1 MGNNLIGIT
10 LREALK
16 LGPLRQAVVLGG
28 SAGLDRIVTTVTV
41 METDDAYR
49 LLNGNELLVTAFF
62 AVRDNL
68 EKQLHWLDE
77 LARRGCAGVI
87 FCYIGRYFNGDI
99 EALSRRADELALPL
113 LTVPGEKVLYS
124 DIILAVLTEL
134 LQRQTKRLEY
144 ALSVHD
150 RLTQEALMG
159 ASLETLIRSLAG
171 LLESTVIATDADF
184 HVIATSPFG
193 EEGKQL
199 LKALFDN
206 GDWKP
211 EIDPAGRLNDPASL
225 VRELECALSRLDP
238 TDNCS
243 FDVSLQPIQVGQT
256 LSGYVLLFK
265 CGGAINEEQEFALKH
280 GMTVIALERVRAESV
295 KEMER
300 RLQGD
305 LLDEVLH
312 GSMRSPE
319 ITASRGL
326 SLGIDLED
334 KRVVMVVSIENGE
347 ELDRNNAALPGSETS
362 RRREGIYRLVDR
374 IVRQASSRNV
384 VVGRGRR
391 IVVLIGVDSDSLAS
405 KSIQER
411 TIALGEAILEEF
423 ERVKPRGASRWGRTA
438 RSPSATKSHEHSWD
452 DMHLSIGVGSICR
465 HLSDLHHSYN
475 DALQAIEMGRRL
487 FGPGQVMHID
497 DLSFYSVLDFASGRK
512 ESQQIV
518 NNVLGPLMAYDV
530 ANGTDLLKTLEMLC
544 LSGESRSEVA
554 RKLYIHRNTLAYR
567 QARIKEILGFD
578 PFSGAGQIR
587 TGIALVLNK
596 LREAGHEES

>member
-1 MGNNLIGIT
+1 MASNPIGIT
-10 LREALK
+10 LREALT

-49 LLNGNELLVTAFF
+49 LLSGNELLVTAFF

-87 FCYIGRYFNGDI
+87 LCYIGRYFKGDI

-134 LQRQTKRLEY
+134 LHRQTKRLEY

-150 RLTQEALMG
+150 RLTQEVLMG
-159 ASLETLIRSLAG
+159 ASLETLVRSLAE

-193 EEGKQL
+193 KEGEQL
-199 LKALFDN
+199 LKTLLED

-211 EIDPAGRLNDPASL
+211 EIWPPGRVNDPAGL
-225 VRELECALSRLDP
+225 VENLKGALSHLDE
-238 TDNCS
+238 TGGHAL
-243 FDVSLQPIQVGQT
+243 DVSLQPIQVGQI
-256 LSGYVLLFK
+256 LSGYVVLFK
-265 CGGAINEEQEFALKH
+265 CGEAINGDQKFALKH
-280 GMTVIALERVRAESV
+280 GMTVIALERMRAESV

-305 LLDEVLH
+305 FLDEVLH
-312 GSMRSPE
+312 GSMRTPE

-334 KRVVMVVSIENGE
+334 KRVVIVVSIEGGE
-347 ELDRNNAALPGSETS
+347 ELGRDNAALPG
-362 RRREGIYRLVDR
+362 REASQYQEKIYRLVDR
-374 IVRQASSRNV
+374 VVSQASRRNV
-384 VVGRGRR
+384 VVGRGSR
-391 IVVLIGVDSDSLAS
+391 IVVLMGVDGDSQSS

-411 TIALGEAILEEF
+411 TIALSEAILEEF
-423 ERVKPRGASRWGRTA
+423 ERMKSRGISRRGRMA
-438 RSPSATKSHEHSWD
+438 RNPSSGKTPELSWD
-452 DMHLSIGVGSICR
+452 DIHLSIGIGSTCQ
-465 HLSDLHHSYN
+465 HFSDLHHSYN
-475 DALQAIEMGRRL
+475 DALQAIEIGRKL

-497 DLSFYSVLDFASGRK
+497 DLSFYSVLDFVSGRK
-512 ESQQIV
+512 EAQQIV
-518 NNVLGPLMAYDV
+518 NDVLGPLIAYDM
-530 ANGTDLLKTLEMLC
+530 ARGTDLLKTLEMLC
-544 LSGESRSEVA
+544 LSGESRSDVA
-554 RKLYIHRNTLAYR
+554 RKLYIHRNTLSYR
-567 QARIKEILGFD
+567 QTRIKEILGFD
-578 PFSGAGQIR
+578 PFSGAGQVR
-587 TGIALVLNK
+587 ASIALVLNK
-596 LREAGHEES
+596 LREAGRREV

>member
-199 LKALFDN
+199 FKALFDN

-225 VRELECALSRLDP
+225 VRELECALSGLDP
-238 TDNCS
+238 TGHCS

-334 KRVVMVVSIENGE
+334 KRVVMVVSIESGE

-374 IVRQASSRNV
+374 TVRQASSRNV

-391 IVVLIGVDSDSLAS
+391 IVVLIGVDSDSLSS

-423 ERVKPRGASRWGRTA
+423 ERVKPRGASRSGRTA
-438 RSPSATKSHEHSWD
+438 RSPSAAKSPEHSWD

-596 LREAGHEES
+596 LREAEHEES

>member
-1 MGNNLIGIT
+1 MGTNLMGIT
-10 LREALK
+10 LREALT

-28 SAGLDRIVTTVTV
+28 SAGLERIVTTVTV

-49 LLNGNELLVTAFF
+49 LLRGNELLVTAFF

-87 FCYIGRYFNGDI
+87 FCYIGRYFKGDI

-113 LTVPGEKVLYS
+113 LTVPGDKVLYS

-134 LQRQTKRLEY
+134 LHRQTKRLEY

-159 ASLETLIRSLAG
+159 ASLETLIRSLAE
-171 LLESTVIATDADF
+171 LLESTVVATDADL

-193 EEGKQL
+193 EEGKRL
-199 LKALFDN
+199 LNTLFDD

-211 EIDPAGRLNDPASL
+211 DIGPPGRANDPASL
-225 VRELECALSRLDP
+225 VGELEGALRGLDERA
-238 TDNCS
+238 

-265 CGGAINEEQEFALKH
+265 CGGAVNEEQKFALKH
-280 GMTVIALERVRAESV
+280 GMTVIALERMRAEGV

-300 RLQGD
+300 RLRGD
-305 LLDEVLH
+305 FLDEVLH

-319 ITASRGL
+319 VTASRGL

-334 KRVVMVVSIENGE
+334 KRVVMVVSIESEE
-347 ELDRNNAALPGSETS
+347 ELDGNNAALPSNETS
-362 RRREGIYRLVDR
+362 QRHEKTYRLVDR
-374 IVRQASSRNV
+374 MVRQVSSRNV
-384 VVGRGRR
+384 VVGRGSR
-391 IVVLIGVDSDSLAS
+391 IVVLIGVDGEALSS

-423 ERVKPRGASRWGRTA
+423 EKTKSRDASRRGRTA
-438 RSPSATKSHEHSWD
+438 RSPSAARPPGHSWRE
-452 DMHLSIGVGSICR
+452 MRLSIGIGSTGR

-475 DALQAIEMGRRL
+475 DALQAIEIGRRL

-497 DLSFYSVLDFASGRK
+497 DLSFYSVLDLVSGRK

-518 NNVLGPLMAYDV
+518 NDVLGPLMAYDV

-567 QARIKEILGFD
+567 QARIKEILGVD
-578 PFSGAGQIR
+578 PFCGAGQVR
-587 TGIALVLNK
+587 ASIALVLNK
-596 LREAGHEES
+596 LREAGRKEA